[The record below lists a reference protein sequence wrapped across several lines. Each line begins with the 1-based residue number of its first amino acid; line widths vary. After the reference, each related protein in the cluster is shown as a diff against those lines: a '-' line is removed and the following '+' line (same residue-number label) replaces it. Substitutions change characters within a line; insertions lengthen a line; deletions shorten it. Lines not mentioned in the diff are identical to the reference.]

1 MKPHIGFRRLAIALV
16 VVAWGASLLYPATA
30 QAAGLGH
37 HLVAGGLNDPAAFTF
52 TPGGNIFYGERDT
65 GEIHIL
71 APAHHTNRLFFTV
84 PNVVSQGERG
94 LLGIALHPNFPGTPF
109 VYAYVTRLVSG
120 HHENQIVRITDSGG
134 RGKNLTVIFRTR
146 IVSPDGEPY
155 HNGGR
160 IRFGPDGM
168 LYAIVGE
175 AHNSANAQNRT
186 NPAGKILRMTPGGK
200 PAPGNPFIGS
210 STNRIVKGAN
220 MGWGPKE
227 NDCSSG
233 KSPYNTNNSGPAPRV
248 LPKRWYTPTIAPTG
262 DVFCQGCHLGPKNR
276 GRLFFGVYKTSEIRR
291 VTLTSNRLGVVS
303 QSTVFTNSDSVLS
316 MERGPGGGIY
326 FSDTHHIYKLVR
338 T

>member
-1 MKPHIGFRRLAIALV
+1 
-16 VVAWGASLLYPATA
+16 
-30 QAAGLGH
+30 
-37 HLVAGGLNDPAAFTF
+37 
-52 TPGGNIFYGERDT
+52 
-65 GEIHIL
+65 
-71 APAHHTNRLFFTV
+71 
-84 PNVVSQGERG
+84 
-94 LLGIALHPNFPGTPF
+94 
-109 VYAYVTRLVSG
+109 
-120 HHENQIVRITDSGG
+120 
-134 RGKNLTVIFRTR
+134 
-146 IVSPDGEPY
+146 
-155 HNGGR
+155 
-160 IRFGPDGM
+160 
-168 LYAIVGE
+168 
-175 AHNSANAQNRT
+175 
-186 NPAGKILRMTPGGK
+186 
-200 PAPGNPFIGS
+200 
-210 STNRIVKGAN
+210 